1 MAADDGFGLDPVAQR
16 RRILHYG
23 TNRSKVAGDRFV
35 SPVRRPLPERLTAG
49 NSGER
54 DSDPYAMVCSGMA
67 VTAQKP
73 PTEPSRSL
81 APPKI
86 LRARLVAY
94 NFLRFVFQRF
104 LGDDGLRLAAGLSYT
119 SLLALVPLLAIAL
132 AILAAFPAFDLA
144 REQLREAAYAVFPPG
159 SGVDVS
165 EYYEEFLE
173 NASRLTG
180 PGVIGLA
187 LTALL
192 LLNNVDVVLSQ
203 IFREAQP
210 RSATLRFLIYWA
222 MLTLGPL
229 LIGASLSLSSYV
241 YALVQMELVGGLTG
255 GAVLVSRFVAVV
267 LATFGFGVLYLVV
280 PHRRVDVRHA
290 LAGGFTA
297 AILLEL
303 LKYCFGLYVA
313 SFPTYEALYGALA
326 ALPIFLLWLYLAWT
340 VVLLGAEI
348 AAAIPEW
355 RYSDSPSAVLMYPGE
370 KLALGLAVLE
380 RLKAAAEEGRRLSQA
395 RLHRGLPATPAE
407 VDLLISQLRKAGILE
422 RAGRSRILLARDL
435 GHLSFGDLQK
445 ALKID
450 QRPQR
455 RWPGAAGRAAQR
467 WADHG
472 SDLAAVSVARLLD
485 VMEGESDEA
494 PAAEDGWTSAKLP
507 ADEKST

>member
-1 MAADDGFGLDPVAQR
+1 
-16 RRILHYG
+16 
-23 TNRSKVAGDRFV
+23 
-35 SPVRRPLPERLTAG
+35 
-49 NSGER
+49 
-54 DSDPYAMVCSGMA
+54 MA
-67 VTAQKP
+67 VSAQKP
-73 PTEPSRSL
+73 PTEPNRSL

-104 LGDDGLRLAAGLSYT
+104 LGDDGLRLSAGLSYT

-165 EYYEEFLE
+165 EYYEEFLG

-187 LTALL
+187 LTAVL

-255 GAVLVSRFVAVV
+255 GAIFASRFVAVL
-267 LATFGFGVLYLVV
+267 LATFGFSVLYLVV
-280 PHRRVDVRHA
+280 PHRRVALRHA
-290 LAGGFTA
+290 LAGGLTA
-297 AILLEL
+297 ALLLEL
-303 LKYCFGLYVA
+303 LKYSFGLYVA
-313 SFPTYEALYGALA
+313 NFPTYEALYGALA
-326 ALPIFLLWLYLAWT
+326 ALLLWLYLAWT
-340 VVLLGAEI
+340 VVLLGAET

-370 KLALGLAVLE
+370 KLALGLAILE
-380 RLKAAAEEGRRLSQA
+380 RLKAAAEEGRRLSQG

-435 GHLSFGDLQK
+435 RHLTFGDLQK

-472 SDLAAVSVARLLD
+472 SDLAAVSVARVLD
-485 VMEGESDEA
+485 VMEGESDES

-507 ADEKST
+507 ADEKFT